1 MLKTIMALLWEPLKQ
16 PPKEVINHQ
25 KKKKKALHSIYKKK
39 LPVNSE
45 LLMSGERGRQGFSL
59 TWRKQFTNELS
70 SFFGGDSSVQRI
82 LFMVSYFPRRCAQ
95 HCGVY

>member
-1 MLKTIMALLWEPLKQ
+1 MLKTIMALLCEPLKQ

-25 KKKKKALHSIYKKK
+25 KKKKALHSIYKKK
-39 LPVNSE
+39 LPVNSD
-45 LLMSGERGRQGFSL
+45 LLMSGKRGRQGFSL

-70 SFFGGDSSVQRI
+70 SFFGGDSSVQSI

-95 HCGVY
+95 HCVVY

>member
-1 MLKTIMALLWEPLKQ
+1 MLKTIMALLWEPLKK

-70 SFFGGDSSVQRI
+70 SYFGGDSLVQSI

-95 HCGVY
+95 QYGVY